1 MIHKLY
7 ALATDMR
14 RPVSMDMHLLK
25 EECEKY
31 LAIVKGLEQATGI
44 RTGLHPEWPKLYF
57 MFESAEARKAAWWY
71 LRKEIEH
78 LEIINRLALLDE
90 ETYQKSFGKN

>member
-14 RPVSMDMHLLK
+14 RPVSMDMGILK

-44 RTGLHPEWPKLYF
+44 RAGLHPEWPKLYF
-57 MFESAEARKAAWWY
+57 MFESSEDRKKVWWY
-71 LRKEIEH
+71 LRKEIEN
-78 LEIINRLALLDE
+78 LEIIGRLALIDE

>member
-14 RPVSMDMHLLK
+14 RPVSMDMNILK

-31 LAIVKGLEQATGI
+31 LAIADRLEQATGV
-44 RTGLHPEWPKLYF
+44 RAGLHPEWPKLYF
-57 MFESAEARKAAWWY
+57 MFESSEDRKKAWWY

-78 LEIINRLALLDE
+78 LEIIGRLALLDE

>member
-1 MIHKLY
+1 MIRKLY

-14 RPVSMDMHLLK
+14 RPVSMDMNILK

-44 RTGLHPEWPKLYF
+44 RAGLHPEWPKLYF
-57 MFESAEARKAAWWY
+57 MFESSEDRKKAWWY
-71 LRKEIEH
+71 LRKEIDN
-78 LEIINRLALLDE
+78 LEIIGRLALLDE